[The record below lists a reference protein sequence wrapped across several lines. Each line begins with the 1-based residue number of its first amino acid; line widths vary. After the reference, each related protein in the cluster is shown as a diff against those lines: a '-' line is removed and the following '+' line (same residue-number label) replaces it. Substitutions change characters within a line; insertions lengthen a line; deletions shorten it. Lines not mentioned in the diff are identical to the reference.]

1 MDTDRKRRVGNASDI
16 NVPRSRNKKEH
27 PIVEAAFSLLY
38 AMTQGNHIHPT
49 LGFVIQIIE
58 DVQLLAFSFR
68 PAYGFASM
76 PSWMPL
82 VFNVMS
88 AKPSTHSASRA
99 LFYIAFVV
107 SFTSLLLTIV
117 VGTSMKGS
125 QMKVVWPLQVLRL
138 LTTLISTVLLIPMME
153 IFLTAISCHDSERDV
168 TWLKDDPSQCFTAQ
182 FLPQFVLGIAGVFYL
197 ILQAPL
203 MASVFFTIH
212 PGNSDPHSKTT
223 GRIDAVY
230 NMSRLVL
237 AILLGLL
244 EYKPVPLLIC
254 VILLSGAQQYLI
266 TRYQPFFVGPMNDL
280 RSAIF
285 CSSMVSGLQ
294 ALIVYG
300 SPRTDSAAPFATMCV
315 LLVPSF
321 LTGFF
326 VCRRTRVL
334 LAQGV
339 YKRLREQKTQN
350 AANKLN
356 SNFSSRP
363 TVSRSTSFHKVRSS
377 SVRHS
382 ASQSLTPSGDGLDL
396 EGNMMENMDSI
407 VKKHMVEPIEVFG
420 IVADVELACRFLQHN
435 TDPEARYLA
444 NTIFSA
450 GLEQFPKSATLHLL
464 RAHYV
469 ATYHLASFDEIWH
482 SLEQAKALK
491 PPFDTRFSIFFEECA
506 VEQERRKED
515 LLASSLNVA
524 GYAEFNHMEAD
535 AQRYHLQTLI
545 AIKALWQYMRNEKQ
559 ASGSLPYLLEEIG
572 HNKYMAIRLYKK
584 ILSKYPRSKQTL
596 RRYSNFLLRATDA
609 TEEAKKM
616 LSRAEE
622 IENDEARYGSLAAAA
637 LDEEQ
642 GGSYPTAEDYNKR
655 DEDSRPPRSA
665 DNHHHP
671 RVTVYAPGESLPRID
686 SFQPDT
692 DNDIPP
698 MSEVGPYVKASAIAT
713 SDDDIAVGEDAGT
726 RRRRTRRESLPGGT
740 GGDGS
745 QRKISFAQK
754 GEAPASPMLQV
765 AEEVI
770 IRKKGGSIVPSSV
783 SSQREA
789 RQQRFLKEAITRRL
803 RAPIARFQIF
813 MNVGL
818 AGTLAILAAGC
829 ALGMLAYNN
838 VTKSLAE
845 AYARSR
851 PRNTAMR
858 VTKHLREMDSIVRGR
873 LATSNP
879 AQAFAKTLDDFLQQ
893 INTVWAPVLLPLLQT
908 YHLNDNP
915 NIVMLVQRGPMAVFE
930 TFNPFSLGEAIR
942 DRSGSIANTSMADI
956 PASTD
961 TTFFVKNVIAVA
973 NAYDATSKM
982 GITDFLS
989 SISTNTT
996 SMIGLLVALPLSCL
1010 LLGYFFFRPMVE
1022 RVYQKQVLILS
1033 LLNGVSKKYVT
1044 EMIEGF
1050 EIEIENIMEELDES
1064 SASAKLSASASSS
1077 LPPDSVMIR
1086 HGPKRQLKMI
1096 VACFLL
1102 FATPGTLMFVPAL
1115 QQSAFAKQAAQTIR
1129 GLSDRNFD
1137 ITMATLFAVEVAA
1150 NDMTTWLPGIPN
1162 LWLQHYTDKFD
1173 YDDQWLMTDTSESPS
1188 LFQFPSVQGL
1198 LRVNGNCLSS
1208 VTNGC
1213 DPSVR
1218 AYNESIG
1225 LTYQLVT
1232 GPYQSLTYTWHE
1244 AVKQYISALPQNQN
1258 FDNGNLI
1265 LIRSILDDISSG
1277 AKAVNDLLVA
1287 DITSRNNS
1295 AKAFTLLAFSISVTV
1310 WAISYLVVHRRLISM
1325 FTEQVGGCL
1334 WLVFSLPPE
1343 ITSALPDLKRFVE
1356 SGGALLPGQNKS

>member
-1 MDTDRKRRVGNASDI
+1 MDTGRKRRGGDASDI

-153 IFLTAISCHDSERDV
+153 IFLTSISCHDSETDV

-244 EYKPVPLLIC
+244 EHKPVPLLIC
-254 VILLSGAQQYLI
+254 VIILSGAQQYLI
-266 TRYQPFFVGPMNDL
+266 TRYQPYFVGRMNDL

-285 CSSMVSGLQ
+285 CSSMVSGLL

-315 LLVPSF
+315 LL
-321 LTGFF
+321 
-326 VCRRTRVL
+326 
-334 LAQGV
+334 
-339 YKRLREQKTQN
+339 REQKTQN

-363 TVSRSTSFHKVRSS
+363 TVTRSSSFHKVRSS

-382 ASQSLTPSGDGLDL
+382 ASQSLAPSGDGLDL
-396 EGNMMENMDSI
+396 EGNMIENMDSI

-444 NTIFSA
+444 NTIFTA

-524 GYAEFNHMEAD
+524 GYAEFNHMEA
-535 AQRYHLQTLI
+535 

-559 ASGSLPYLLEEIG
+559 ASGSLPYLLAEIG

-596 RRYSNFLLRATDA
+596 RRYSNFLLRATDSA
-609 TEEAKKM
+609 EEAKKM

-622 IENDEARYGSLAAAA
+622 IENDEARYSSLAAAA

-665 DNHHHP
+665 DNASHHHP

-692 DNDIPP
+692 DLP
-698 MSEVGPYVKASAIAT
+698 EVEPYVKASAIAL

-740 GGDGS
+740 GVEGS

-754 GEAPASPMLQV
+754 GEAPAPPMVQV

-829 ALGMLAYNN
+829 ALA
-838 VTKSLAE
+838 TKL
-845 AYARSR
+845 
-851 PRNTAMR
+851 
-858 VTKHLREMDSIVRGR
+858 LREMESIVRGR

-879 AQAFAKTLDDFLQQ
+879 AQTFAKTLEDFLQQ
-893 INTVWAPVLLPLLQT
+893 INTVWSPVLLPLLQT

-915 NIVMLVQRGPMAVFE
+915 NIVMLVQRGPTAVFE
-930 TFNPFSLGEAIR
+930 TYNPFSLGEAIR
-942 DRSGSIANTSMADI
+942 DRSGTIANTSMADI

-961 TTFFVKNVIAVA
+961 TTFFVKNVIALA

-982 GITDFLS
+982 GITDFLN

-996 SMIGLLVALPLSCL
+996 SMIGLLVALPLACL

-1102 FATPGTLMFVPAL
+1102 FAAPGTLMFVPAL
-1115 QQSAFAKQAAQTIR
+1115 QQSTVRDYLLACMYTDAQSLTEIFSRQFATQAAQTIR

-1162 LWLQHYTDKFD
+1162 LWLQHFTDKFD
-1173 YDDQWLMTDTSESPS
+1173 NDDQWLMTDTPESPS

-1198 LRVNGNCLSS
+1198 LKVNGNCLAS
-1208 VTNGC
+1208 VPNGC

-1265 LIRSILDDISSG
+1265 LIRSILDDISTG
-1277 AKAVNDLLVA
+1277 AKTVNDLLVA

-1310 WAISYLVVHRRLISM
+1310 WAISYLVVHRRLIGM